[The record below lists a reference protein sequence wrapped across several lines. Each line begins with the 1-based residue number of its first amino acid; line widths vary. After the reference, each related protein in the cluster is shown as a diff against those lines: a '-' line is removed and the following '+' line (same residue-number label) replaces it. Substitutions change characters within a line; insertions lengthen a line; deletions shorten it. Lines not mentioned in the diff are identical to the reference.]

1 MGWPEVIQRLAG
13 LLLVTGLGLFLFWPQ
28 QHLLRYRKPWQ
39 GSLAWVGEWRG
50 WRGLALLGS
59 RRGWEWRCGSLY
71 VRGHWPAW
79 VGCRLSFADW
89 PRFWPLLR
97 RLAEGIQI
105 QSWRGGLEIGFAD
118 PALTGQCL
126 GLLATLPPSLACHLR
141 LTFAHTGWHGQGSL
155 LLCFRAWRV
164 LGPALE
170 LAWLILRSSRSRIR

>member
-28 QHLLRYRKPWQ
+28 QLLLRYRKPWQ
-39 GSLAWVGEWRG
+39 GPLAWVGEWRG
-50 WRGLALLGS
+50 WRGLALRGS

-126 GLLATLPPSLACHLR
+126 GLLATLPPRWLATC
-141 LTFAHTGWHGQGSL
+141 A
-155 LLCFRAWRV
+155 
-164 LGPALE
+164 
-170 LAWLILRSSRSRIR
+170 